1 MSLEAGKGD
10 QQLEVSGSEEARE
23 KITIGPETQETE
35 ERSLFQRIAIKS
47 THGLL
52 I

>member
-1 MSLEAGKGD
+1 MSLEVGKGD
-10 QQLEVSGSEEARE
+10 QPFEVSGSEEARE
-23 KITIGPETQETE
+23 KITIVLKLSKTE